1 MKVSIKKFVS
11 GPLATNAYVVHN
23 ENLSSCIMVD
33 PSSEC
38 DELLSFVSGDCN
50 NPGGIL
56 LTHGHFDHLLGIG
69 EIQTKFPELPVW
81 IHPQDR
87 QMLQNSELNG
97 ALMIQTRFDYHGD
110 TRDLIEGDMEIGG
123 ISFQVLH
130 LPGHSPGGCA
140 FLFENDCICGDAVFA
155 GSIGR
160 TDLPGGNGPALV
172 AAIREKILTLP
183 ENVVLYPGHG
193 GRTTVGREKRMN
205 PFLI

>member
-1 MKVSIKKFVS
+1 MKTVIKKFVT
-11 GPLATNAYVVHN
+11 GPLDTNAYVVHN
-23 ENLSSCIMVD
+23 EEQSSCVIVD

-38 DELLSFVSGDCN
+38 DELVSFVSDECGT
-50 NPGGIL
+50 PGGIL

-69 EIQTKFPELPVW
+69 EVQAKFPELPVW
-81 IHPQDR
+81 VHPLDR
-87 QMLQNSELNG
+87 QMLQDSERNG

-110 TRDLIEGDMEIGG
+110 TRDLVEGDMEIGG

-140 FLFENDCICGDAVFA
+140 FLFGTDCICGDAVFA

-160 TDLPGGNGPALV
+160 TGDGATLIS
-172 AAIREKILTLP
+172 AIREKILTLP
-183 ENVVLYPGHG
+183 DTVVLYPGHG